1 MAPPTIAPATTPGA
15 QPRQPRRHCTA
26 STWGAAAFLSDVG
39 AVIGAAPAGAAND
52 PAPAARAATARS
64 LQGIFMTLSPVFL
77 TLRFVTDGAAASLT
91 APRPRHG
98 ATPWGNPDCGAAFRG
113 PWYAVPLRRSHPRV
127 MAAACDGGRALDPRR
142 VQAAQKWNRLRAC
155 AVTAKAKDRRNQEHR
170 SMTATTVRLALVAL
184 ACAVAAPA
192 SAQLLQRKELSY
204 PIALT
209 IAQAALEDCKARGYA
224 TSVVVVDRGGNTVV
238 ALRADNASA
247 HTMENARRKAYTA
260 MTFKMT
266 TADFIKD
273 MATRPVRREQTT
285 LPNVIAIDGGV
296 PLKVGDDVI
305 GGVGLSG
312 SPGIDEQ
319 CVMAGINKVKDQL
332 Q

>member
-1 MAPPTIAPATTPGA
+1 MP
-15 QPRQPRRHCTA
+15 
-26 STWGAAAFLSDVG
+26 
-39 AVIGAAPAGAAND
+39 
-52 PAPAARAATARS
+52 
-64 LQGIFMTLSPVFL
+64 
-77 TLRFVTDGAAASLT
+77 
-91 APRPRHG
+91 
-98 ATPWGNPDCGAAFRG
+98 
-113 PWYAVPLRRSHPRV
+113 
-127 MAAACDGGRALDPRR
+127 
-142 VQAAQKWNRLRAC
+142 
-155 AVTAKAKDRRNQEHR
+155 
-170 SMTATTVRLALVAL
+170 ATTVRFALVAL

-209 IAQAALEDCKARGYA
+209 IAQAALDDCKARGYA

-238 ALRADNASA
+238 ALRADNASV

-266 TADFIKD
+266 TAEFIKD

-296 PLKVGDDVI
+296 PLKVGNDVI

-319 CVMAGINKVKDQL
+319 CVMAGVNKVKDQL